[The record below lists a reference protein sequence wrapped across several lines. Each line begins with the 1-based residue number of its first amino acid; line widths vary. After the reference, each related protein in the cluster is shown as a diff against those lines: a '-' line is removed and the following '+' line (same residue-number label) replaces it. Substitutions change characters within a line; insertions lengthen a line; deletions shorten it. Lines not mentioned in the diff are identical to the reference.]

1 MVLCS
6 GVVLFGEV
14 TAYLRYSSFKVK
26 VFSPVGEGGVVFSL
40 LWNRG
45 EGAVEVWQDAVK
57 GSKVCSVVCSEELK
71 WKTKPKTDWWLWI
84 DLAAVLGQIAVA
96 WREMSVLRGI
106 SVDSQ
111 AVGLK
116 RLMVLGLYLWK
127 EQSTNDLE
135 PLAFASFRR
144 WF

>member
-45 EGAVEVWQDAVK
+45 EGAVEVW
-57 GSKVCSVVCSEELK
+57 
-71 WKTKPKTDWWLWI
+71 
-84 DLAAVLGQIAVA
+84 
-96 WREMSVLRGI
+96 
-106 SVDSQ
+106 
-111 AVGLK
+111 
-116 RLMVLGLYLWK
+116 
-127 EQSTNDLE
+127 
-135 PLAFASFRR
+135 
-144 WF
+144 